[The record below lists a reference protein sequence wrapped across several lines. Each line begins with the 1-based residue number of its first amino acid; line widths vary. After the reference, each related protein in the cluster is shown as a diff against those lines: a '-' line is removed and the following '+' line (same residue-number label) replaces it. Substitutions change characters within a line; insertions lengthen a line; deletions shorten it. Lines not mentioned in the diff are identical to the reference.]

1 MIDLLG
7 KYESPQYTAQIYF
20 NYLNYKN
27 PSCTRQEGFLIFKN
41 LPIALLIKTNIYE
54 GINPT

>member
-20 NYLNYKN
+20 NYLNCRKIIFSGSVSESSESEELKINQALNSYITV
-27 PSCTRQEGFLIFKN
+27 CTNR
-41 LPIALLIKTNIYE
+41 
-54 GINPT
+54 